1 MVKFSLENILMI
13 NQTNPGTFS
22 YQATQRA
29 SATGPTA
36 RCERIAHPSS
46 PSEAVPDDAMQGASY
61 LLDVLLV
68 LISKF

>member
-1 MVKFSLENILMI
+1 MVKFSLENIMMI

-29 SATGPTA
+29 SATGPIA

-46 PSEAVPDDAMQGASY
+46 PSEAVPDDAMQGAS
-61 LLDVLLV
+61 
-68 LISKF
+68 